1 LQIWRNS
8 LSLQRFRFTIRVIV
22 ESGLLYTITSIVTF
36 CLELMP
42 SDEGALAIASAIVCI
57 NGLIARIASHPR
69 TQNFPVA
76 GIAYNLILMR
86 VVQHSAKP
94 EEHTSTFIGNLTFE
108 SNKKTETDGTDPI
121 PAELVV

>member
-1 LQIWRNS
+1 MRAGSIDSSFKLLSYCKSGEIVCLCSVFVSQFA
-8 LSLQRFRFTIRVIV
+8 LSLNQDYYTPSRVL
-22 ESGLLYTITSIVTF
+22 SLF

-42 SDEGALAIASAIVCI
+42 SDEGALAIASAI
-57 NGLIARIASHPR
+57 
-69 TQNFPVA
+69 NFPVA

>member
-1 LQIWRNS
+1 MS
-8 LSLQRFRFTIRVIV
+8 PQRFRFTIRVIV

-42 SDEGALAIASAIVCI
+42 NEEPLVIASAIVCT
-57 NGLIARIASHPR
+57 NGPIARIVSNSR

-86 VVQHSAKP
+86 VAQNRAKH
-94 EEHTSTFIGNLTFE
+94 EVYASTVGGNVMIE
-108 SNKKTETDGTDPI
+108 SQKADSI
-121 PAELVV
+121 PGELVV